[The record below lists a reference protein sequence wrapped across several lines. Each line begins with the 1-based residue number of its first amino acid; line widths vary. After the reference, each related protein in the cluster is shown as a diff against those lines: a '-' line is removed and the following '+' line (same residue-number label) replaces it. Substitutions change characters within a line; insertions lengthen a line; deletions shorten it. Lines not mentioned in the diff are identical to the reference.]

1 MVFSAVEQHTTA
13 EQYDRQQATFNIGKR
28 HRSAT
33 AHRVVSLLRWI
44 DRSALDAS
52 IPSLEQQICPM
63 FAMGFRFHPKHG
75 AFQNEQMKL
84 SGSARTRDLIE
95 PSRLSSCGFPRSRGL
110 REPIADLASG
120 CGAPR
125 DTSCPTIRLVLSFFW
140 KRFLRLA
147 TQERVWRWIAL
158 EERGSFLDELSQA
171 IDLVC
176 IVGRWPKQFA
186 LVTHCS
192 APLWQAGARRS
203 LSHRRLRAEP
213 QPMISRQ

>member
-1 MVFSAVEQHTTA
+1 
-13 EQYDRQQATFNIGKR
+13 
-28 HRSAT
+28 
-33 AHRVVSLLRWI
+33 
-44 DRSALDAS
+44 LDAS
-52 IPSLEQQICPM
+52 NPVAGATNLPDVRDGLSFPSE
-63 FAMGFRFHPKHG
+63 AWRFPERT
-75 AFQNEQMKL
+75 NEAL
-84 SGSARTRDLIE
+84 RFCTY
-95 PSRLSSCGFPRSRGL
+95 SRLNRTLSALKLRFSSIAQL

-125 DTSCPTIRLVLSFFW
+125 DRSCPTIRLVLSFFW

-213 QPMISRQ
+213 QPMILRQ